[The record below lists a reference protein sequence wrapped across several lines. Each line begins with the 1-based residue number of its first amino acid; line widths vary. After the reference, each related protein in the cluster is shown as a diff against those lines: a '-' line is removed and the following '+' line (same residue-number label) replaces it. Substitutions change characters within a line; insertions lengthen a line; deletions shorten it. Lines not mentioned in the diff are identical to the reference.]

1 MTTITRASCA
11 TPRAGASV
19 QAPGQNQPVPAR
31 DVIELV
37 AIVLAAGLASDVV
50 AGVLRVPRMVVL
62 LGAGALLGPHV
73 LESIEMPLDSVGVQL
88 LFTLGVSLILFYG
101 GLGLSVAVLQPV
113 AVGLVALAVPGVVI
127 SALLT
132 GLVAAAAFDVPLEVG
147 FLIGAVLAPTDPAI
161 LVPLFERMRIR
172 PKVVQ
177 TVIAESALNDPTG
190 AVLALATAAYV
201 LEGGGSFAGPL
212 DDFLVDLGISTALGV
227 AFGILLAL
235 AISHLRVGLWRDSGP
250 IAVLLV
256 IAGGFFTIDSAGGS
270 GYLGAF
276 IAGLIVGNM
285 NRLRLGLPGTRESE
299 MRFFA
304 AFAADVMVIFIFV
317 ALGANLPFDRMGD
330 HALPALA
337 VLAALIFVARPVT
350 VLAALGIDRRGR
362 WNRNELLFVAWT
374 RETGV
379 VPAAVAGVLV
389 AQGVP
394 SQNELLTVV
403 ALAVIVT
410 LVLQATTKAWLAG
423 RLGLTEP
430 GATPI
435 DPAV

>member
-1 MTTITRASCA
+1 MAA
-11 TPRAGASV
+11 
-19 QAPGQNQPVPAR
+19 Q
-31 DVIELV
+31 DVIEVV
-37 AIVLAAGLASDVV
+37 AIVLAAGLASDVI
-50 AGVLRVPRMVVL
+50 ASLLRLPRMVVL
-62 LGAGALLGPHV
+62 LAAGALLGPHV
-73 LESIEMPLDSVGVQL
+73 LDSLDLPLDSVGVQL

-101 GLGLSVAVLQPV
+101 GLGLSIAVLRPV
-113 AVGLVALAVPGVVI
+113 ALGLVLLAVPGVVL
-127 SALLT
+127 SALVT
-132 GLVAAAAFDVPLEVG
+132 GTAAALAFDVPFEVG

-190 AVLALATAAYV
+190 AVLALAIAAYV

-212 DDFLVDLGISTALGV
+212 DDFLVDLAVSTVLGV
-227 AFGILLAL
+227 AFGVVLAL
-235 AISHLRVGLWRDSGP
+235 AISHLRIGLWRDSGP

-285 NRLRLGLPGTRESE
+285 DRLRLGMATERERE
-299 MRFFA
+299 LRFFA

-317 ALGANLPFDRMGD
+317 ALGANLPFDRMAD
-330 HALPALA
+330 HVLPALA
-337 VLAALIFVARPVT
+337 VLAALIFVARPLTVVT
-350 VLAALGIDRRGR
+350 ALGVDRYGR
-362 WNRNELLFVAWT
+362 WERNEIAFVAWT

-394 SQNELLTVV
+394 NQDELLTVV
-403 ALAVIVT
+403 GLAVIVT
-410 LVLQATTKAWLAG
+410 LVVQATTKAWLAR
-423 RLGLTEP
+423 RLDLYEP
-430 GATPI
+430 DEPLI
-435 DPAV
+435 DPIP